1 MEEYE
6 NVRPDI
12 PGLVETEKSKKG
24 KKKSNSSKKTLSLQN
39 FLQDEP
45 GVAASGESAGSDAM
59 ESHFA
64 KLNLDE
70 EELIVMESCHSF
82 IHDMLK
88 HMGPTNAMDPRL
100 QQEINNFPPEAK
112 KVIQKCGGYR
122 NFILRSKDL
131 AVVDKIVSA
140 RADLKHAQEM
150 AFKEI
155 YNNRS
160 QNQQSKNENHQ
171 NSDVPKEVWNSKPK
185 ILNHSKSS
193 GSIWGAQ
200 HPNEQGQVESFFTEP
215 RANSVYYKSSASSPD
230 VETARGHGAVGNG
243 GTSNGNIQL
252 PPGNIKELTALQ
264 KQLGQ
269 LHEHNLMLT
278 EVNTDLK
285 RRLAEKERI
294 CEDLHLLQSNFSS
307 LESLYNNTKNELEL
321 CKSELQKHR
330 TEMLALHTAG
340 KVDGDKQI
348 IFTLQNKLETER
360 LKSLN
365 LSKELEMHK
374 NLNSSVGAN
383 LTGKPEDPRGGVAG
397 GASFYSGPMS
407 MSGSHGWDQPLSGA
421 AMPGLDSDMLGL
433 RSIFSADLS
442 TAPAQGAGKMPPL
455 PATGEAGSWLG
466 LAQGHNTQHGSSFGL
481 PAMPLLEDHTV
492 PPPGISSAPSDPALY
507 PPLFSMPPPG
517 AVTSSAAAAS
527 LSPVTVPGGGGKQG
541 PASGRQEQLVRKLA
555 GMLPGADEE
564 TIKNCISELRA
575 RHGKLSGWPT
585 SKIATHIIEMINDNN
600 LG

>member
-1 MEEYE
+1 M
-6 NVRPDI
+6 
-12 PGLVETEKSKKG
+12 GH
-24 KKKSNSSKKTLSLQN
+24 
-39 FLQDEP
+39 P
-45 GVAASGESAGSDAM
+45 GVS
-59 ESHFA
+59 
-64 KLNLDE
+64 
-70 EELIVMESCHSF
+70 
-82 IHDMLK
+82 
-88 HMGPTNAMDPRL
+88 
-100 QQEINNFPPEAK
+100 
-112 KVIQKCGGYR
+112 
-122 NFILRSKDL
+122 
-131 AVVDKIVSA
+131 
-140 RADLKHAQEM
+140 
-150 AFKEI
+150 
-155 YNNRS
+155 
-160 QNQQSKNENHQ
+160 
-171 NSDVPKEVWNSKPK
+171 
-185 ILNHSKSS
+185 
-193 GSIWGAQ
+193 
-200 HPNEQGQVESFFTEP
+200 
-215 RANSVYYKSSASSPD
+215 
-230 VETARGHGAVGNG
+230 
-243 GTSNGNIQL
+243 
-252 PPGNIKELTALQ
+252 GNIKELTALQ

-330 TEMLALHTAG
+330 TEILALHTAG

-466 LAQGHNTQHGSSFGL
+466 LAQGHNTQHGSSFG
-481 PAMPLLEDHTV
+481 EWYFICD
-492 PPPGISSAPSDPALY
+492 I
-507 PPLFSMPPPG
+507 
-517 AVTSSAAAAS
+517 
-527 LSPVTVPGGGGKQG
+527 
-541 PASGRQEQLVRKLA
+541 
-555 GMLPGADEE
+555 DE
-564 TIKNCISELRA
+564 
-575 RHGKLSGWPT
+575 
-585 SKIATHIIEMINDNN
+585 
-600 LG
+600 